1 MQTKPLRPENRR
13 WHLRVA
19 LAFFALVLTVYLIG
33 VPRTPSGFCLDES
46 SIAFNAHLIS
56 TTGHDEHNQAW
67 PLFFQA
73 FGEYKNPIYIYL
85 LAAVFKLAGPS
96 NLVARRFSALLG
108 FAAAAIL
115 GWLGWRITRRRW
127 IALVTFLTALFT
139 PNLFEVSR
147 LVFE

>member
-85 LAAVFKLAGPS
+85 LAAVFKLTGPS
-96 NLVARRFSALLG
+96 
-108 FAAAAIL
+108 
-115 GWLGWRITRRRW
+115 ITVP
-127 IALVTFLTALFT
+127 ATGT
-139 PNLFEVSR
+139 
-147 LVFE
+147 